1 MAMATANGSV
11 VIEATRSG
19 PAARTTPSPRLL
31 TVELDHIQGKFRPS
45 RSGAILEPSFF
56 RTSLRCDSLDPVDNS
71 LSLLIDAPSLFFRA
85 FFSTPDTVQTPEGVP
100 INAAHGF
107 LYMLARLITDH
118 RPDYLA
124 CAADEDWRP
133 QWRVDLIPSYKT
145 ARAQAD
151 SAQAVAEDV
160 LGPQVPVLYALL
172 DLIGIKVVG
181 HPKAEAEDVI
191 GTLAERAPGRVG
203 IVSGDRDLFQLVVDP
218 RVTVLYPVRGVSKV
232 DVVNESYI
240 ATKYGIPGRAYKDY
254 AILRGDASDGLPG
267 VTGIGEKHASA
278 LIAKHGS
285 IDSVIAAADEGAQS
299 VLMDKIRRD
308 LDYVRRAVEV
318 VTIQADLAIPEVD
331 LRLPGSVDEET
342 VMAGAKRLGLT
353 GPVTA
358 LLEALR

>member
-1 MAMATANGSV
+1 MDDN
-11 VIEATRSG
+11 
-19 PAARTTPSPRLL
+19 L
-31 TVELDHIQGKFRPS
+31 T
-45 RSGAILEPSFF
+45 
-56 RTSLRCDSLDPVDNS
+56 
-71 LSLLIDAPSLFFRA
+71 LLIDAPSLFFRA
-85 FFSTPDTVQTPEGVP
+85 FFSTPDTVQTPDGVP
-100 INAAHGF
+100 INAAYGF

-118 RPDYLA
+118 RPGYLG

-181 HPKAEAEDVI
+181 HPHAEAEDVI
-191 GTLAERAPGRVG
+191 GTLGTRAPGRVG
-203 IVSGDRDLFQLVVDP
+203 IVSGDRDLFQLVADP

-232 DVVNESYI
+232 DVVNESYVSS
-240 ATKYGIPGRAYKDY
+240 KYGIPGRAYRDY

-278 LIAKHGS
+278 LIAKYGNL
-285 IDSVIAAADEGAQS
+285 DAVIAAAEQGVPS
-299 VLMDKIRRD
+299 MLMDRIRRD
-308 LDYVRRAVEV
+308 LDYVKRAVQV
-318 VTIQADLAIPEVD
+318 VTIQTDLAIPEVD
-331 LRLPGSVDEET
+331 LRLPTEIDEGT
-342 VMAGAKRLGLT
+342 VMAGAERLGLK